1 MKKIIKGK
9 VNACLER
16 IMNKQINEW
25 INEWMKNEKNG
36 YMDEWMI
43 VGTDERI
50 SKCGEYVNEWSDLH
64 WLTSQHFF
72 ISIKINQDQP
82 NQRHED
88 SSNRPPVLHIGCL
101 TPALGRG
108 DPSRGPRC
116 DSAWENWTRSRC
128 IVWLLGKSQESTSL
142 SQAK

>member
-1 MKKIIKGK
+1 MTEYMNEQIDKWMNEKIIKGK

-50 SKCGEYVNEWSDLH
+50 SKCGE
-64 WLTSQHFF
+64 
-72 ISIKINQDQP
+72 
-82 NQRHED
+82 
-88 SSNRPPVLHIGCL
+88 
-101 TPALGRG
+101 
-108 DPSRGPRC
+108 
-116 DSAWENWTRSRC
+116 
-128 IVWLLGKSQESTSL
+128 
-142 SQAK
+142 

>member
-50 SKCGEYVNEWSDLH
+50 SKCGE
-64 WLTSQHFF
+64 
-72 ISIKINQDQP
+72 
-82 NQRHED
+82 
-88 SSNRPPVLHIGCL
+88 
-101 TPALGRG
+101 
-108 DPSRGPRC
+108 
-116 DSAWENWTRSRC
+116 
-128 IVWLLGKSQESTSL
+128 
-142 SQAK
+142 